1 MPWHLKPRSASIFF
15 LVSVVLPTVLQA
27 VASVREV
34 LELQVSAA
42 EHSVYS
48 GIVYRCSISACKV
61 EGFNGGVCVYIYVS
75 IYTHTHFFFWKSGA
89 GFPCYLLH
97 FGAKNIP
104 FTMPTWLLAFG
115 FGFTWLHL
123 AFGFWL
129 FGFWPL
135 ASLGFLVFVG
145 FCLQVVSRHRHS

>member
-1 MPWHLKPRSASIFF
+1 VPWHLKPRSASIFF

-61 EGFNGGVCVYIYVS
+61 EGFNGGCVYIYMYLS
-75 IYTHTHFFFWKSGA
+75 IHTHIFFFLKSGA
-89 GFPCYLLH
+89 GFLAICCILELKYPIY
-97 FGAKNIP
+97 
-104 FTMPTWLLAFG
+104 MPTWLLAFG

-129 FGFWPL
+129 LAFGRWL
-135 ASLGFLVFVG
+135 
-145 FCLQVVSRHRHS
+145 R